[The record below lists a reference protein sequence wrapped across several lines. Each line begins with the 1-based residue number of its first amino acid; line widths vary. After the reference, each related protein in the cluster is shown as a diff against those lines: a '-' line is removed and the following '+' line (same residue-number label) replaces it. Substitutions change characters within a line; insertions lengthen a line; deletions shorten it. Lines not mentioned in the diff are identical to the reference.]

1 MLGKA
6 EVETGV
12 FAMCDMSPTGY
23 IEIALLKLFRVYHLA
38 FREHAL
44 RSWAQERGTQVNW
57 ETTVEFMA
65 LSNKSWRNDLKLLA
79 EEKPLRQKEERLWSW
94 VRSHFELNDE
104 ELCKLSTL
112 VEKYDDSTRE
122 IVLEHMHSWSS
133 SGNIQKEIMLSMKKA
148 QNTLNVL
155 ADNYTLQKKRMQ
167 EGVPQTM
174 QLCPIKLV

>member
-6 EVETGV
+6 EVETGA

-133 SGNIQKEIMLSMKKA
+133 SGDIQKEIMLSMKKA

-174 QLCPIKLV
+174 WSPVLE

>member
-1 MLGKA
+1 
-6 EVETGV
+6 
-12 FAMCDMSPTGY
+12 
-23 IEIALLKLFRVYHLA
+23 
-38 FREHAL
+38 
-44 RSWAQERGTQVNW
+44 
-57 ETTVEFMA
+57 
-65 LSNKSWRNDLKLLA
+65 
-79 EEKPLRQKEERLWSW
+79 LRQKEERLWSW
-94 VRSHFELNDE
+94 VRSHFEPNDE
-104 ELCKLSTL
+104 ELFKLSTL

-133 SGNIQKEIMLSMKKA
+133 SGDIQKEIMLSMKKA